1 MKTLR
6 IAMPKGRLMKNTLK
20 FFAQANLA
28 PEEGLDIGRK
38 LVVPLPE
45 ATAAFGSP
53 VELLI
58 VKNADVPTYVEHG
71 VAEIGICGTD
81 VLDEAA
87 ANVLRPYTFPFGRC
101 NLSIAGP
108 KGTTLQDYE
117 VGDTVTVASKLPRT
131 TAYHFEKRG
140 WHPEVILLNGS
151 VELGAVLR
159 IADVIVDLVETGN
172 TLRENDLEELEVL
185 GETSVKLIASRS
197 LSRSQM
203 NILGEFIDRLRE
215 VDSGSP
221 S

>member
-6 IAMPKGRLMKNTLK
+6 IAMPKGRLMKDTLK
-20 FFAQANLA
+20 FFAKADLA
-28 PEEGLDIGRK
+28 PKDGLDIGRK
-38 LVVPLPE
+38 LLVPLPE
-45 ATAAFGSP
+45 AAAAFGRP

-71 VAEIGICGTD
+71 VAEMGICGTD
-81 VLDEAA
+81 VLDEAGA
-87 ANVLRPYTFPFGRC
+87 DVLRVYTFPFGRC
-101 NLSIAGP
+101 HLSIAGP
-108 KGTTLQDYE
+108 VGTKLADYE
-117 VGDTVTVASKLPRT
+117 AGDTVTVASKLPRT
-131 TAYHFEKRG
+131 TAHYFAQRG
-140 WHPEVILLNGS
+140 WHPEVIFLNGS

-185 GETSVKLIASRS
+185 GETSVKLIAARS
-197 LSRSQM
+197 LSRTQM
-203 NILGEFIDRLRE
+203 NVLGEFIDRMRE